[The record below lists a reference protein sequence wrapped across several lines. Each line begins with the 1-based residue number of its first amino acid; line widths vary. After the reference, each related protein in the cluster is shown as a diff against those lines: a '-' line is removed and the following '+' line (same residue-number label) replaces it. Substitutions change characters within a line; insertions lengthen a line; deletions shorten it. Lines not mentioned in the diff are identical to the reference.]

1 MDREAT
7 ISRNGSGVY
16 SLPAGS
22 TVANGDISDAS
33 DINGPLAD
41 LEADANVARPIV
53 AGGTGATTASA
64 ARTAL
69 GLAIGTDVQAYDA
82 GLASIAGLTTAAD
95 KMIYT
100 TAADTYAVAT
110 LTAAARGLLDDATVA
125 DMRATLAVGDNV
137 NNTST
142 IQTADANNCTA
153 SGFYRLQ
160 NTCAN
165 LPEAGSFDL
174 LVISANGTEVTQVA
188 VKTTGAS
195 TWRRVRTG
203 GSWTAWVLMIDTG
216 NIASYVGTTATIQN
230 STSGTAID
238 FTGIPANVSEITV
251 MFDGVS
257 LSGTDTILVQ
267 IGDSGGVETTGYVSG
282 SQDAG
287 GMASSTSGFAVRATT
302 AADVLT
308 GSMILTSMSTAG
320 TRWVQQHGMYR
331 NGVSAVSGGGSKTLS
346 AMINRVRITRTGT
359 DTFDAGAITIRY
371 R

>member
-1 MDREAT
+1 M
-7 ISRNGSGVY
+7 SRNGAGVY

-22 TVANGDISDAS
+22 TVVNGDTSDAS
-33 DINGPLAD
+33 DVNTPLAD

-53 AGGTGATTASA
+53 AGGTGASTASG

-100 TAADTYAVAT
+100 TAADTYAVAS

-160 NTCAN
+160 SSCAN
-165 LPEAGSFDL
+165 LPEAGFFEM
-174 LVISANGTEVTQVA
+174 LVLAPNGTEIAQIA
-188 VKTTGAS
+188 AKTTGAS

-203 GSWTAWVLMIDTG
+203 GSWTAWVQMTDSG
-216 NIASYVGTTATIQN
+216 NIASMLNASGSAPIYAPRAWVTFNASTGTPTILASGNVSSITDNGVGDFKINFTTAMADANFAVCGASSEGVAGSHTGWDVTARLAGSVTITVGVGTTEY
-230 STSGTAID
+230 D
-238 FTGIPANVSEITV
+238 
-251 MFDGVS
+251 
-257 LSGTDTILVQ
+257 TD
-267 IGDSGGVETTGYVSG
+267 YVS
-282 SQDAG
+282 
-287 GMASSTSGFAVRATT
+287 VI
-302 AADVLT
+302 VL
-308 GSMILTSMSTAG
+308 
-320 TRWVQQHGMYR
+320 R
-331 NGVSAVSGGGSKTLS
+331 
-346 AMINRVRITRTGT
+346 
-359 DTFDAGAITIRY
+359 
-371 R
+371 

>member
-100 TAADTYAVAT
+100 TAADTYAVAS

-160 NTCAN
+160 STCAN
-165 LPEAGSFDL
+165 LPEAAFFDL
-174 LVISANGTEVTQVA
+174 LVLSPNGTEIAQIA
-188 VKTTGAS
+188 AKTTGAS

-203 GSWTAWVLMIDTG
+203 GSWTAWVQMTDSG
-216 NIASYVGTTATIQN
+216 NIASMLNASGSAPIYACRAWANFNGTGTIALRASGNVSSLTDGGNGTYTVNLTTALSDTNYAAIATVGTGSGNLAAQAQP
-230 STSGTAID
+230 STT
-238 FTGIPANVSEITV
+238 
-251 MFDGVS
+251 
-257 LSGTDTILVQ
+257 
-267 IGDSGGVETTGYVSG
+267 
-282 SQDAG
+282 
-287 GMASSTSGFAVRATT
+287 
-302 AADVLT
+302 
-308 GSMILTSMSTAG
+308 
-320 TRWVQQHGMYR
+320 
-331 NGVSAVSGGGSKTLS
+331 SAVSIRTYAVG
-346 AMINRVRITRTGT
+346 TGT
-359 DTFDAGAITIRY
+359 DTDAAQVQVAIFR
-371 R
+371 

>member
-1 MDREAT
+1 M
-7 ISRNGSGVY
+7 SRNGSGVY

-53 AGGTGATTASA
+53 AGGTGATTKLGAQQ
-64 ARTAL
+64 AL
-69 GLAIGTDVQAYDA
+69 DLEPGVDIQAYDA

-100 TAADTYAVAT
+100 TASDVYAVAS

-165 LPEAGSFDL
+165 LPEAGYFEM
-174 LVISANGTEVTQVA
+174 LVLSPNGTDIAQIA
-188 VKTTGAS
+188 AKNTGAS

-203 GSWTAWVLMIDTG
+203 GSWTAWVQMTDSG
-216 NIASYVGTTATIQN
+216 NIASMLNASGSAPIYAPRAWVTFNASTGTPTILASGNVSSITDNGVGDFKINFTTAMADANFAVCGASSEGVAGSHTGWDVTARLAGSVTITVGVGTTEY
-230 STSGTAID
+230 D
-238 FTGIPANVSEITV
+238 
-251 MFDGVS
+251 
-257 LSGTDTILVQ
+257 TD
-267 IGDSGGVETTGYVSG
+267 YVS
-282 SQDAG
+282 
-287 GMASSTSGFAVRATT
+287 VI
-302 AADVLT
+302 VL
-308 GSMILTSMSTAG
+308 
-320 TRWVQQHGMYR
+320 R
-331 NGVSAVSGGGSKTLS
+331 
-346 AMINRVRITRTGT
+346 
-359 DTFDAGAITIRY
+359 
-371 R
+371 

>member
-1 MDREAT
+1 M
-7 ISRNGSGVY
+7 
-16 SLPAGS
+16 
-22 TVANGDISDAS
+22 SDAS

-100 TAADTYAVAT
+100 TAADTYAVAS

-160 NTCAN
+160 SSCAN
-165 LPEAGSFDL
+165 LPEAGFFEM
-174 LVISANGTEVTQVA
+174 LVLAPNGTEIAQIA
-188 VKTTGAS
+188 AKTTGAS

-203 GSWTAWVLMIDTG
+203 GSWTAWVQMTDSG
-216 NIASYVGTTATIQN
+216 NIASMLNASGSAPIYAPRAWVTFNASTGTPTILASGNVSSITDNGVGDFKINFTTAMADANFAVCGASSEGVAGSHTGWDVTARLAGSVTITVGVGTTEY
-230 STSGTAID
+230 D
-238 FTGIPANVSEITV
+238 
-251 MFDGVS
+251 
-257 LSGTDTILVQ
+257 TD
-267 IGDSGGVETTGYVSG
+267 YVS
-282 SQDAG
+282 
-287 GMASSTSGFAVRATT
+287 VI
-302 AADVLT
+302 VL
-308 GSMILTSMSTAG
+308 
-320 TRWVQQHGMYR
+320 R
-331 NGVSAVSGGGSKTLS
+331 
-346 AMINRVRITRTGT
+346 
-359 DTFDAGAITIRY
+359 
-371 R
+371 

>member
-1 MDREAT
+1 M
-7 ISRNGSGVY
+7 SRNGAGVY

-22 TVANGDISDAS
+22 TVVNGDTSDAS
-33 DINGPLAD
+33 DVNTPLAD

-53 AGGTGATTASA
+53 AGGTGASTASG

-100 TAADTYAVAT
+100 TAADTYAVAS

-160 NTCAN
+160 SSCAN
-165 LPEAGSFDL
+165 LPEAGFFEM
-174 LVISANGTEVTQVA
+174 LVLAPNGTEIAQIA
-188 VKTTGAS
+188 AKTTGAS

-203 GSWTAWVLMIDTG
+203 GSWTAWVQMTDSG
-216 NIASYVGTTATIQN
+216 NIASMLNASGSAPIYAPRAWVTFNASTGTPTILASGNVSSITDNGVGDFKINFTTAMADANFAVCGASSEGVAGSHTGWDVTARLAGSVTITVGVGTT
-230 STSGTAID
+230 
-238 FTGIPANVSEITV
+238 EY
-251 MFDGVS
+251 
-257 LSGTDTILVQ
+257 DTN
-267 IGDSGGVETTGYVSG
+267 YVS
-282 SQDAG
+282 
-287 GMASSTSGFAVRATT
+287 VI
-302 AADVLT
+302 VL
-308 GSMILTSMSTAG
+308 
-320 TRWVQQHGMYR
+320 R
-331 NGVSAVSGGGSKTLS
+331 
-346 AMINRVRITRTGT
+346 
-359 DTFDAGAITIRY
+359 
-371 R
+371 

>member
-1 MDREAT
+1 M
-7 ISRNGSGVY
+7 SRNGSGVY

-22 TVANGDISDAS
+22 TVNNGDVSDAS
-33 DINGPLAD
+33 DINTPLAD

-53 AGGTGATTASA
+53 AGGTGATTKLGAQQ
-64 ARTAL
+64 AL
-69 GLAIGTDVQAYDA
+69 DLEPGVDIQAYDA

-100 TAADTYAVAT
+100 TAADTYAVAS

-125 DMRATLAVGDNV
+125 DMRSTLAVGDNV

-142 IQTADANNCTA
+142 IQTTDANNCTA

-160 NTCAN
+160 SSCAN
-165 LPEAGSFDL
+165 LPEAGFFEM
-174 LVISANGTEVTQVA
+174 LVLAPNGTEIAQIA
-188 VKTTGAS
+188 AKTTGAS

-203 GSWTAWVLMIDTG
+203 GSWTAWVQMIDTG

-267 IGDSGGVETTGYVSG
+267 IGDSGGFETAGYVSG

-331 NGVSAVSGGGSKTLS
+331 NGSSAVSGGGSKTLS
-346 AMINRVRITRTGT
+346 AMLDRVRVTRTGT

>member
-100 TAADTYAVAT
+100 TAADTYAVAS

-160 NTCAN
+160 SSCAN
-165 LPEAGSFDL
+165 LPEAGYFEM
-174 LVISANGTEVTQVA
+174 LVLSPNGTEIAQIA
-188 VKTTGAS
+188 AKTTGAS

-203 GSWTAWVLMIDTG
+203 GSWTAWVQMTDSG
-216 NIASYVGTTATIQN
+216 NIASMLNASGSAPIYAPRAWVTFNASTGTPTILASGNVSSITDNGVGDFKINFTTAMADANFAVCGASSEGVAGSHTGWDVTARLAGSVTITVGVGTTEY
-230 STSGTAID
+230 D
-238 FTGIPANVSEITV
+238 
-251 MFDGVS
+251 
-257 LSGTDTILVQ
+257 TD
-267 IGDSGGVETTGYVSG
+267 YVS
-282 SQDAG
+282 
-287 GMASSTSGFAVRATT
+287 VI
-302 AADVLT
+302 VL
-308 GSMILTSMSTAG
+308 
-320 TRWVQQHGMYR
+320 R
-331 NGVSAVSGGGSKTLS
+331 
-346 AMINRVRITRTGT
+346 
-359 DTFDAGAITIRY
+359 
-371 R
+371 

>member
-1 MDREAT
+1 M
-7 ISRNGSGVY
+7 SRNGAGVY

-22 TVANGDISDAS
+22 TVVNGDTSDAS
-33 DINGPLAD
+33 DVNTPLAD

-53 AGGTGATTASA
+53 AGGTGASTASG

-100 TAADTYAVAT
+100 TAADTYAVAS

-160 NTCAN
+160 SSCAN
-165 LPEAGSFDL
+165 LPEAGFFEM
-174 LVISANGTEVTQVA
+174 LVLAPNGTEIAQIA
-188 VKTTGAS
+188 ANTTGAS

-203 GSWTAWVLMIDTG
+203 GSWTAWVQMTDSG
-216 NIASYVGTTATIQN
+216 NIASMLNASGSAPIYAPRAWVTFNASTGTPTILASGNVSSITDNGVGNFKINFTTAMADANFAVCGASSEGVAGSHTGWDVTARLAGSVTITVGVGTTEY
-230 STSGTAID
+230 D
-238 FTGIPANVSEITV
+238 
-251 MFDGVS
+251 
-257 LSGTDTILVQ
+257 TD
-267 IGDSGGVETTGYVSG
+267 YVS
-282 SQDAG
+282 
-287 GMASSTSGFAVRATT
+287 VI
-302 AADVLT
+302 VL
-308 GSMILTSMSTAG
+308 
-320 TRWVQQHGMYR
+320 R
-331 NGVSAVSGGGSKTLS
+331 
-346 AMINRVRITRTGT
+346 
-359 DTFDAGAITIRY
+359 
-371 R
+371 